1 MPRIGLLACWSPA
14 GATDAVAETSRN
26 FESCQSIEIQALG
39 IYEGGDTV
47 AGELRILIDG
57 KIELHVVDV
66 IIFDSNGK
74 IKSIRAYLGRS
85 DDQEMKEQ

>member
-1 MPRIGLLACWSPA
+1 M
-14 GATDAVAETSRN
+14 
-26 FESCQSIEIQALG
+26 
-39 IYEGGDTV
+39 
-47 AGELRILIDG
+47 AGELRIVVDG

-66 IIFDSNGK
+66 ISFDSNGK